1 VNIGGFIRR
10 GESAALFVAAALAV
24 LTCHAPAR
32 AQPPNEA
39 NRGGREESW
48 SFFGGYTA
56 YDLAAPGLHLGAE
69 YPMGITPRFRSL
81 ASFAFQG
88 HAADTQSG
96 YALVARWGH
105 RYTAGFG
112 LTFESYLGVGL
123 QLTRY
128 DTTTFEFHDSVGVEK
143 DGSKVRL
150 GFMPQVVFGPG
161 YDFAPLLKVPLHAYV
176 RPGVQLIY
184 PDLNLAFQVAVL
196 AELGVRWTPGF

>member
-1 VNIGGFIRR
+1 MNIGGFIRR

-105 RYTAGFG
+105 RYTACFG

-123 QLTRY
+123 QLPAISWGLMI
-128 DTTTFEFHDSVGVEK
+128 SVAQQ
-143 DGSKVRL
+143 RIITAPYL
-150 GFMPQVVFGPG
+150 LVFPG
-161 YDFAPLLKVPLHAYV
+161 IFLSVTVFSFILMGDALRDALDPKL
-176 RPGVQLIY
+176 R
-184 PDLNLAFQVAVL
+184 
-196 AELGVRWTPGF
+196 